1 VLERAHA
8 AVSSVAVR
16 RHFMERVLMELIVGG
31 NSSSGVAG
39 VVPFDLFFRELI
51 PPNLVTKI
59 RD

>member
-1 VLERAHA
+1 MLERAHA

-39 VVPFDLFFRELI
+39 VVPIDLFSE
-51 PPNLVTKI
+51 N
-59 RD
+59 